1 MNINFKCETNKDYVA
16 INTLVIKLRNGG
28 VIQVD
33 RDQTE
38 YDIQGLDLDMTWRN
52 CYLWTLND
60 KNIFGEEGYYITE
73 ETSVEDFKEL
83 ISNATYSFLLEEDM
97 DEDYIVQIRSMEIN

>member
-1 MNINFKCETNKDYVA
+1 MDITFKCATNKDYVA

-28 VIQVD
+28 VLQVD

-38 YDIQGLDLDMTWRN
+38 YDIQGLDLNMTWRG

-60 KNIFGEEGYYITE
+60 ENIFGEEGYHITE

-97 DEDYIVQIRSMEIN
+97 DEDYIVQIRSMDIH